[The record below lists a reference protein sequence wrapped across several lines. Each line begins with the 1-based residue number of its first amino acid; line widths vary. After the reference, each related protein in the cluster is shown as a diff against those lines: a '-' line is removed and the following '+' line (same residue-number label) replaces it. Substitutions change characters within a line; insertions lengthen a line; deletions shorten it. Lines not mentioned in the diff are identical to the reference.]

1 MFDPNKFSD
10 DSINQFKTEGWED
23 NRFRLPIPGTRCVGT
38 VQSLDNDKEWDDI
51 CVAWHWIEGEILPTI
66 TDLARAKK
74 LMERYPN
81 FKFGGE

>member
-1 MFDPNKFSD
+1 MVRDLNKLDPADPVTWVTRIQTALMDYRKT
-10 DSINQFKTEGWED
+10 SIPEGV
-23 NRFRLPIPGTRCVGT
+23 N
-38 VQSLDNDKEWDDI
+38 DNDKEWDDI